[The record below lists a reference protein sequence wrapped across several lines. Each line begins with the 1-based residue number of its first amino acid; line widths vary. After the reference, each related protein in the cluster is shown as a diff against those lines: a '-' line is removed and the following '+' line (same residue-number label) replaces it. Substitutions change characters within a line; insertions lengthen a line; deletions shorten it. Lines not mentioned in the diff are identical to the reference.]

1 MIYLERNIINRVVLT
16 LSETSTLV
24 SPFYLFE
31 FIPEFSQSNSIF
43 FTTSDLSPSTFRYNL
58 FDIKLSSTGSTS
70 GGTNVALNL
79 VPGQYQYK
87 VYESTGQTLS
97 ISATTGNVVESGR
110 MVVDIPVQSSYTHLI
125 NNIYD

>member
-1 MIYLERNIINRVVLT
+1 MIYLERNTINKVVLT

-24 SPFYLFE
+24 SPYYLFQ
-31 FIPEFSQSNSIF
+31 FIPEFTEKDSIL
-43 FTTSDLSPSTFRYNL
+43 FTTDDLSPATFRYNL
-58 FDIKLSSTGSTS
+58 FDIELSSTGSTS

-87 VYESTGQTLS
+87 VYESTGQTLT

-110 MVVDIPVQSSYTHLI
+110 MVVDIPVQNSYQT

>member
-1 MIYLERNIINRVVLT
+1 MIYLERNTINKVVLT

-24 SPFYLFE
+24 NPYYLFQ
-31 FIPEFSQSNSIF
+31 FIPEFTEKDSIL
-43 FTTSDLSPSTFRYNL
+43 FTTDDLSPATFRYNL
-58 FDIKLSSTGSTS
+58 FDIELSSTGSTS

-87 VYESTGQTLS
+87 VYESTGQTLT

-110 MVVDIPVQSSYTHLI
+110 MVVDIPVQNSYQT

>member
-1 MIYLERNIINRVVLT
+1 VVLT

-24 SPFYLFE
+24 DPFYLFE

-58 FDIKLSSTGSTS
+58 FDIELSSTGSTS
-70 GGTNVALNL
+70 GGTNVALNI
-79 VPGQYQYK
+79 VPGQYKYK
-87 VYESTGQTLS
+87 IYESTGQTLS

>member
-1 MIYLERNIINRVVLT
+1 MIYLERNIVNRVVLT

-24 SPFYLFE
+24 DPYYLFE
-31 FIPEFSQSNSIF
+31 FIPEFSQSSSIF
-43 FTTSDLSPSTFRYNL
+43 FTTDDLSPATFRYNL
-58 FDIKLSSTGSTS
+58 FDIELSSTGSTS
-70 GGTNVALNL
+70 GGTNVALNI

-87 VYESTGQTLS
+87 VYEGTGQTLS

-110 MVVDIPVQSSYTHLI
+110 MIVDIPVQSSYTHLI

>member
-1 MIYLERNIINRVVLT
+1 MIYLERNTINKVVLT

-24 SPFYLFE
+24 NPYYLFQ
-31 FIPEFSQSNSIF
+31 FIPEFTEKDSIL
-43 FTTSDLSPSTFRYNL
+43 FTTDDLSPATFRYNL
-58 FDIKLSSTGSTS
+58 FDIELSSTGSTS
-70 GGTNVALNL
+70 GGTSVALNL

-87 VYESTGQTLS
+87 VYESTGQTLT

-110 MVVDIPVQSSYTHLI
+110 MVVDIPVQNSYQT